1 MYGYI
6 TDVDICNLALNYL
19 GEGALR
25 VWTSVPSLPGLAS
38 SITIAIAGW
47 R

>member
-1 MYGYI
+1 MDTLRMWTSATLRLI
-6 TDVDICNLALNYL
+6 TLAK
-19 GEGALR
+19 EALR